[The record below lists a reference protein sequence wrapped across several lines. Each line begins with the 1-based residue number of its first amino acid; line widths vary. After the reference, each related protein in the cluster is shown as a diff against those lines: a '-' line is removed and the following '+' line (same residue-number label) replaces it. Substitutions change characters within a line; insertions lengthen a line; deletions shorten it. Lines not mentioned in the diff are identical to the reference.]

1 MLSLNRLINL
11 KTPKLPKGLCKRLRV
26 LRHEIRA
33 GRWTMVHLVIV
44 HWHRSKLTTQIDV
57 DDYILVAEVRG
68 DITVCAGE
76 VG

>member
-1 MLSLNRLINL
+1 
-11 KTPKLPKGLCKRLRV
+11 
-26 LRHEIRA
+26 
-33 GRWTMVHLVIV
+33 MVHLVIV